1 MASGV
6 AVVVTCSD
14 ESVTHTDEGV
24 THTDEG
30 VTRTDEGVTRTDE
43 SVTRTDESVTHTD
56 GVASPFSVGT
66 RAESSRSSTRARS
79 WNHSDGMIT
88 IVCWF

>member
-24 THTDEG
+24 TRTDEG
-30 VTRTDEGVTRTDE
+30 VTRTDEG
-43 SVTRTDESVTHTD
+43 VTHTD

-79 WNHSDGMIT
+79 WNPSDGMIT